1 MPLPLSRE
9 LAQRVIDQI
18 APTLEFNMNVMDRS
32 GRIIASTDP
41 ARIGDLHAVARA
53 VASGEPGIVHDGGSP
68 TERAGINLPLRLEGG
83 IVGVLGITG
92 PPERVAP
99 VAQVLVMT
107 MVLLLER
114 ERELDDSAR
123 REAADRE
130 LLVRLV
136 SGELA
141 AEGIEKALAAGVPDL
156 PTPWRLQAVLAPEQ
170 TGPPDTAESQP
181 RPREPHRRARFGGA
195 LWTLTGGRGAGFDD
209 GPADTSPGCTVIDG
223 GPCATGGD
231 LAGSAQALGA
241 LAAARKLLPTP
252 PIAGDLRLDDL
263 AAELSVACLPP
274 ATAATLAARVGTL
287 RAEHLGTL
295 DAWAAAGGSVSAT
308 ARALFIHRNTALQ
321 RLERIT
327 QLTGLDPRV
336 PAQAQTLRLATIASR
351 AETPTPPAT
360 QQTMDHLHSS
370 TDQDS

>member
-18 APTLEFNMNVMDRS
+18 APTLEFNINVMDPS

-53 VASGEPGIVHDGGSP
+53 VASGEPRIVHDDGSP
-68 TERAGINLPLRLEGG
+68 TERAGINLPVRLEGG

-99 VAQVLVMT
+99 VAQVLVLT

-114 ERELDDSAR
+114 EREMDDSAR

-141 AEGIEKALAAGVPDL
+141 AEAIEKALAAGVPDL
-156 PTPWRLQAVLAPEQ
+156 PPPWRLRAVLAPEP
-170 TGPPDTAESQP
+170 TGTPDTVESEP
-181 RPREPHRRARFGGA
+181 RPRGPHRHAHFGGA
-195 LWTLTGGRGAGFDD
+195 LWVLTGGRGAGLEDW
-209 GPADTSPGCTVIDG
+209 PAEIPPGCTVIDG

-241 LAAARKLLPTP
+241 LATARKVLPTP
-252 PIAGDLRLDDL
+252 PTSGALRLDDL

-274 ATAATLAARVGTL
+274 ATAATLAARVGPL
-287 RAEHLGTL
+287 RAEHVGTL

-308 ARALFIHRNTALQ
+308 ARVLFVHRNTLTQ
-321 RLERIT
+321 RLDRIT
-327 QLTGLDPRV
+327 QLTGLDPRI

-351 AETPTPPAT
+351 AETSTPLGTP
-360 QQTMDHLHSS
+360 S
-370 TDQDS
+370 THG